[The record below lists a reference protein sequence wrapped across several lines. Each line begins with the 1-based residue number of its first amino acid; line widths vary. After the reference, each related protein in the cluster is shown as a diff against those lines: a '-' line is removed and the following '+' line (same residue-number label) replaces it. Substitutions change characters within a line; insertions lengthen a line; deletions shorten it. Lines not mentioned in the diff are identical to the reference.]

1 MNIIGL
7 GYVGLGAPKP
17 GDWIPFAR
25 DVIGL
30 GLGRAPGAA
39 PYLPP
44 SDHPERGA
52 DGSVYFAADEWSWRL
67 AVHPA
72 EQPGI
77 QYLGFEVGSEKE
89 LDQALA
95 ELKAAGF
102 PARRG
107 GVAEAQ
113 ARAVTGIGFS
123 QDPAGN
129 ALEFFYA
136 PMVGNGFRSPH
147 DMKFLTGDM
156 GLGHVNLFVQNFE
169 ECARFYVDVLGFR
182 LTDYYSVGPDMSVN
196 FFHINPR
203 HHTLGIMKVAPI
215 NAGHHIMFETAELDM
230 VGQALDRAMAAGCT
244 ITASLG
250 RHSND
255 GILSFY
261 MKSPSGI
268 EVEIGWGAI
277 RVGPDWA
284 PRFRAPGD
292 LWGHH
297 GLTAENI
304 KQTAEGGQ

>member
-1 MNIIGL
+1 MKISGL
-7 GYVGLGAPKP
+7 GYVGFGAPNVD
-17 GDWIPFAR
+17 DWVSFAR

-30 GLGRAPGAA
+30 QLGRAPGPEA
-39 PYLPP
+39 YLPA
-44 SDHPERGA
+44 SANPERGA
-52 DGSVYFAADEWSWRL
+52 DGSAYFTADEWSWRL
-67 AVHPA
+67 AIHPS

-77 QYLGFEVGSEKE
+77 QYIGFEVASEAD
-89 LDQALA
+89 LDVALE

-107 GVAEAQ
+107 SSQDAQ

-129 ALEFFYA
+129 SLEFFFA
-136 PMVGNGFRSPH
+136 PMVTNKFKSPH

-156 GLGHVNLFVQNFE
+156 GLGHINLFVQNFD
-169 ECARFYVDVLGFR
+169 ECARFYKSVLGFK
-182 LTDYYSVGPDMSVN
+182 LTDYYHVGPDMTVN

-203 HHTLGIMKVAPI
+203 HHTIGLMKVAPVD
-215 NAGHHIMFETAELDM
+215 AAHHIMFETADLDM
-230 VGQALDRAMAAGCT
+230 VGQALDRAVAAGCT

-255 GILSFY
+255 HIISFY
-261 MKSPSGI
+261 MRSPSGV

-277 RVGPDWA
+277 QVGPDWT

-304 KQTAEGGQ
+304 KQTGESGR